1 MSAGAGSNAP
11 SAMSITPLGVTSAG
25 VTVLLSSPGVLTQ
38 TVPTAFQTIN
48 STAALYG
55 SNATVA
61 LSNAAL
67 LRAGGEMSGALTLS
81 NAPLELSATS
91 GVGGAAGA
99 AGATVVHVTS
109 NAVPT
114 AWITADGRAAFMG
127 ALGVGAS
134 NPQAP
139 LHVNGANGDGVSII
153 CQYDVAST
161 SDARDKTA
169 IRRID
174 GALDRVRR
182 LTGYTYERRDDPGVG
197 VGLRYAGLLA
207 QEVREVLPEVVHEGP
222 DGRLTLAYG
231 NVVALLV
238 EAIKDLSAEVAELRM
253 NARA

>member
-1 MSAGAGSNAP
+1 MSNAP

-25 VTVLLSSPGVLTQ
+25 VTVLLSSPGVLSQ
-38 TVPTAFQTIN
+38 TVPSAFQAIN
-48 STAALYG
+48 STAAMFG

-81 NAPLELSATS
+81 DAPLELSASTS
-91 GVGGAAGA
+91 GGGGNA
-99 AGATVVHVTS
+99 ATVVHVT
-109 NAVPT
+109 NDAVAT
-114 AWITADGRAAFMG
+114 AWITSDGRAAFMG
-127 ALGVGAS
+127 PLGVGAS

-139 LHVNGANGDGVSII
+139 LHVNGANGDGVSIM

-169 IRRID
+169 VQRID

-182 LTGYTYERRDDPGVG
+182 ITGYTYERRDDPGG
-197 VGLRYAGLLA
+197 GGQRYAGLLA
-207 QEVREVLPEVVHEGP
+207 QEVREVLPEVVHEGH

-238 EAIKDLSAEVAELRM
+238 EAIKDLSAEVAELRSG
-253 NARA
+253 RAGTR

>member
-1 MSAGAGSNAP
+1 MSSNAP
-11 SAMSITPLGVTSAG
+11 SAMAITPLGVTSAG
-25 VTVLLSSPGVLTQ
+25 VTVLLSSPGVLAQ
-38 TVPTAFQTIN
+38 TVPTAFQAIS

-81 NAPLELSATS
+81 NAPLQLTATS
-91 GVGGAAGA
+91 GAGA
-99 AGATVVHVTS
+99 GEGATVVHVTS
-109 NAVPT
+109 NAAAT

-139 LHVNGANGDGVSII
+139 LHVNGANEDGVSIVA
-153 CQYDVAST
+153 QYDVAST

-169 IRRID
+169 LRRID
-174 GALDRVRR
+174 GALGRVRAI
-182 LTGYTYERRDDPGVG
+182 TGYTYARRDDGG
-197 VGLRYAGLLA
+197 NGLRYAGLLA
-207 QEVREVLPEVVHEGP
+207 QEVREVLPEVVHEGQ

-238 EAIKDLSAEVAELRM
+238 EAIKDLSAEVADLK
-253 NARA
+253 RAAGSGAQ